1 MESLLTIC
9 SRLLFDEQRIQ
20 GTEYS
25 VNIQLVLCCY
35 KPGYKHRHRGRVG
48 SGYNLGS
55 ARCQHGSGGPGVL
68 LGQELGT
75 TQAVAILNFDIDI
88 IQRRRSL

>member
-1 MESLLTIC
+1 M
-9 SRLLFDEQRIQ
+9 
-20 GTEYS
+20 
-25 VNIQLVLCCY
+25 NIQLVSVVTNLVI
-35 KPGYKHRHRGRVG
+35 GYKHRHRGRVG

-68 LGQELGT
+68 LGQEVGT

-88 IQRRRSL
+88 QRRRSLALSKRISEDIMSVGEQ

>member
-1 MESLLTIC
+1 M
-9 SRLLFDEQRIQ
+9 
-20 GTEYS
+20 
-25 VNIQLVLCCY
+25 
-35 KPGYKHRHRGRVG
+35 G

-55 ARCQHGSGGPGVL
+55 ARCQHGSGGPGLL

-88 IQRRRSL
+88 QRRLSDSLTKIVLLCQRGSLKTSCQLENSSAVRSTSHSWYQQSTTELS